1 MPDLF
6 SPYTLKGVTLRN
18 RIVMSPMTMYN
29 SVDGKLDDYH
39 VSYLGARAAGGF
51 ALVFGEQMAIT
62 PDGRTTTSCAGI
74 WSDEQV
80 EGHARVVAM
89 IRRMGRLRRSSS
101 ATPGA
106 RAASCHP
113 TGASMPTGPRSS
125 CRPIIRTAGPALRL
139 RRFLTAVAA
148 TPTRFMH

>member
-18 RIVMSPMTMYN
+18 RIAMSPMTMYN

-51 ALVFGEQMAIT
+51 GLVFGEEMAIT

-74 WSDEQV
+74 WDDAQI
-80 EGHARVVAM
+80 EGYARVCAIVE
-89 IRRMGRLRRSSS
+89 RMGGVPDIQLGHTGRKGSELPPTRGPTS
-101 ATPGA
+101 AEPG
-106 RAASCHP
+106 
-113 TGASMPTGPRSS
+113 SS
-125 CRPIIRTAGPALRL
+125 CRPTTSMAGNAWRPRPFPTA
-139 RRFLTAVAA
+139 TATTSRCAS
-148 TPTRFMH
+148 